1 MGPWHNQGIH
11 PLTRLVSLIAGIIAV
26 FIAPGDWLGLWAL
39 IIVLGYLRYGTR
51 RISGTLQALL
61 GGILL
66 GMLRI
71 VNQPEGHLQLLSSA
85 IGGLRFSLMIL
96 GSIWVFASGSMMAM
110 LASLEHSLKRL
121 LGRRSTLGYVMLMM
135 LLGLFFLPYML
146 QDVREIRTD
155 QAMRQYLGGT
165 KKWRP
170 FHFLRP
176 ILAQGLLTSDYIA
189 EALWSRGWRP
199 KGIPVTPRLRSVDV
213 LIGLAWILILVMEVA
228 RWPNWH

>member
-1 MGPWHNQGIH
+1 LSRKGVPTSDGDVEQRFHFLKD
-11 PLTRLVSLIAGIIAV
+11 PAFVDAV
-26 FIAPGDWLGLWAL
+26 FLQNPE
-39 IIVLGYLRYGTR
+39 
-51 RISGTLQALL
+51 RIEA
-61 GGILL
+61 
-66 GMLRI
+66 
-71 VNQPEGHLQLLSSA
+71 
-85 IGGLRFSLMIL
+85 
-96 GSIWVFASGSMMAM
+96 
-110 LASLEHSLKRL
+110 
-121 LGRRSTLGYVMLMM
+121 LGYVMLMM

>member
-1 MGPWHNQGIH
+1 MGWWHHQAIH
-11 PLTRLVSLIAGIIAV
+11 PLTRLVSLIAGVVAV
-26 FIAPGDWLGLWAL
+26 FIAPIDWLAVWTL

-51 RISGTLQALL
+51 RTSGVIQALI

-66 GMLRI
+66 GVLRI
-71 VNQPEGHLQLLSSA
+71 VNQPAGHFQLLPSA
-85 IGGLRFSLMIL
+85 IDGLRFSLMIL
-96 GSIWVFASGSMMAM
+96 GSVWVFGSGSMTTM
-110 LASLEHSLKRL
+110 LASLEHSLKKFW
-121 LGRRSTLGYVMLMM
+121 GRRPIVGYVMLMM

-155 QAMRQYLGGT
+155 QSMRQYLGGT

-199 KGIPVTPRLRSVDV
+199 DGLPVTPRMRGVDV
-213 LIGLAWILILVMEVA
+213 LMGLSWVLVIGLEVA

>member
-1 MGPWHNQGIH
+1 MGSWHNHRIH
-11 PLTRLVSLIAGIIAV
+11 PLTRLASLIVGVIAV
-26 FIAPGDWLGLWAL
+26 FIAPVDWLGLWTL
-39 IIVLGYLRYGTR
+39 VIVLGYLRYGTR
-51 RISGTLQALL
+51 RISGILQALV

-66 GMLRI
+66 ALLRM
-71 VNQPEGHLQLLSSA
+71 VNQPERHLQLLPST

-96 GSIWVFASGSMMAM
+96 GSVWVFASGSMMAM

-121 LGRRSTLGYVMLMM
+121 VGKRLTLGYVMLMM

-155 QAMRQYLGGT
+155 QSMRQYLGGT

-199 KGIPVTPRLRSVDV
+199 DGLPVTPRLRSVDV
-213 LIGLAWILILVMEVA
+213 LIGLGWMLIIGLEVA